1 MAEAICNTHSHIIHT
16 TFAHTDSLQS
26 EAVKKE
32 LFQESVNDNC
42 LDLIDHLCQSSGK
55 NGDLHQLIA
64 GVKACKQLMAGELG
78 SRAQDLQKKIELLP
92 PFPTSI
98 DSSEPDGVESLKR
111 KQKESAKAASELSE
125 ALKGEIRKESLIR
138 QKNYNSLNRMIEQV
152 KQEPNLEEAYNIY
165 LKDETQLTYSDFW
178 DSIADTI
185 ASIKTNYVDFYS
197 SLMLQYADFYQA
209 YTELQSKAAGAVSEG
224 KDGNYIAWNDSVMS
238 DAFTAFKEKIA
249 SLNNNLGT
257 VPQWDQLSATER
269 QQMADTLKPAF
280 AVDMTTGKITFDQ
293 SALNACPARPSGAIP
308 DIGQNTISNVNMASY
323 NAWLAAFNSMGNT
336 FQSNMQA
343 FSQRYTQA
351 NSTFDNLNKVLSSS
365 ITALLECSK
374 AFLSN

>member
-1 MAEAICNTHSHIIHT
+1 MQDTLQYNTHVLCPC
-16 TFAHTDSLQS
+16 DSLQN
-26 EAVKKE
+26 EAVKREQFHEKFNE
-32 LFQESVNDNC
+32 IS
-42 LDLIDHLCQSSGK
+42 LDLLEQLGQLSHK
-55 NGDLHQLIA
+55 HGDLYRLKA
-64 GVKACKQLMAGELG
+64 GINIFKQLKAGEPG
-78 SRAQDLQKKIELLP
+78 SRVQDILKKIEMLP

-125 ALKGEIRKESLIR
+125 ALQGEIRKESLIR
-138 QKNYNSLNRMIEQV
+138 QKNYNTLNRMIEEV

-209 YTELQSKAAGAVSEG
+209 YTELQSKAASAVSEG
-224 KDGNYIAWNDSVMS
+224 KDGNYIKWNNSVM
-238 DAFTAFKEKIA
+238 DTAFTEFA
-249 SLNNNLGT
+249 STIDGLDKNLGT

-269 QQMADTLKPAF
+269 QQMAATLKPAF
-280 AVDMTTGKITFDQ
+280 AVDMTTGKITFDR
-293 SALNACPARPSGAIP
+293 SALTGCPKRPSGGS
-308 DIGQNTISNVNMASY
+308 DVDMASY

-365 ITALLECSK
+365 ITALLECAK

>member
-1 MAEAICNTHSHIIHT
+1 MVDTICRTHSNIIHMP
-16 TFAHTDSLQS
+16 FAHADSLQS

-55 NGDLHQLIA
+55 HGDLHRLKA
-64 GVKACKQLMAGELG
+64 GINTFKQLMAGELG
-78 SRAQDLQKKIELLP
+78 SRVQDMCKRIELHP

-98 DSSEPDGVESLKR
+98 DASEPDGIESLKR
-111 KQKESAKAASELSE
+111 KQRESAKAKSEMYE
-125 ALKGEIRKESLIR
+125 ALKGEIRKENLIR
-138 QKNYNSLNRMIEQV
+138 QKNFNSLNRMIEEV
-152 KQEPNLEEAYNIY
+152 KQEPNLEEAYNTY
-165 LKDETQLTYSDFW
+165 LKDETQLTYSEFW
-178 DSIADTI
+178 ESIAATI

-209 YTELQSKAAGAVSEG
+209 YTDLQSKAASAVSEG
-224 KDGNYIAWNDSVMS
+224 KDGNYIKWDNSVMDS
-238 DAFTAFKEKIA
+238 AFKEFEEKIA

-257 VPQWDQLSATER
+257 VPRWDQLSDTER

-280 AVDMTTGKITFDQ
+280 AVDMSTGKITFDQ
-293 SALNACPARPSGAIP
+293 SALSACPKNPSGGSGSGKS
-308 DIGQNTISNVNMASY
+308 DVDMASY

-365 ITALLECSK
+365 ITALLECAK

>member
-1 MAEAICNTHSHIIHT
+1 M
-16 TFAHTDSLQS
+16 
-26 EAVKKE
+26 
-32 LFQESVNDNC
+32 
-42 LDLIDHLCQSSGK
+42 
-55 NGDLHQLIA
+55 
-64 GVKACKQLMAGELG
+64 
-78 SRAQDLQKKIELLP
+78 
-92 PFPTSI
+92 
-98 DSSEPDGVESLKR
+98 
-111 KQKESAKAASELSE
+111 
-125 ALKGEIRKESLIR
+125 SLIR
-138 QKNYNSLNRMIEQV
+138 QKNYNTLNRMIEEV

-178 DSIADTI
+178 DSI

-224 KDGNYIAWNDSVMS
+224 KDGNYIAWNDKVMS

-280 AVDMTTGKITFDQ
+280 AVDMETGKITFDQ
-293 SALNACPARPSGAIP
+293 SALSACPAYPTGVAVPGLNLPVNI
-308 DIGQNTISNVNMASY
+308 NMASY

-365 ITALLECSK
+365 ITALLECAK